1 MNERVKRLR
10 MKNLM
15 QTPEICVERAQIV
28 TEAYETYR
36 NLPAVLLRA
45 RTFEKLMQEMTIW
58 IAEDELIVGNQAEVA
73 KGASV
78 FPEFSVDWIL
88 RELDEFE
95 ARTSSRFRLTE
106 PNKAILRDLLP
117 KWEGRTTKDRALSII
132 PQEAKDAMDCQAFL
146 LSPLSCGL
154 GHIAVNYQKI
164 VDFGLEALMDE
175 IRERRSHCTPLR
187 AGDLERKVFYDACLI
202 RSEERRV
209 GKECM

>member
-132 PQEAKDAMDCQAFL
+132 QI
-146 LSPLSCGL
+146 G
-154 GHIAVNYQKI
+154 
-164 VDFGLEALMDE
+164 
-175 IRERRSHCTPLR
+175 R
-187 AGDLERKVFYDACLI
+187 AHV
-202 RSEERRV
+202 
-209 GKECM
+209 